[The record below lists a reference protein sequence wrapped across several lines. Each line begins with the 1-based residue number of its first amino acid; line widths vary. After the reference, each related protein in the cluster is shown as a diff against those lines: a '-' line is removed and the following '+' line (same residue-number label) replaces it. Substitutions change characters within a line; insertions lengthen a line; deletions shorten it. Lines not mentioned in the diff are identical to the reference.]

1 MNRIP
6 PIKSVMTPFPYSIQQ
21 DQRLERALEMMAE
34 QGIHHLVV
42 KEGDELVGVIT
53 VRDVM
58 LALDPALG
66 GHPEEARVKD
76 IQVPEPYIVE
86 LTEPLD
92 RVVLHLA
99 QERGRCALVV
109 KSGRLAGIFTIADAC
124 RSLGEL
130 LRTFFPEGGDDRVA

>member
-6 PIKSVMTPFPYSIQQ
+6 PISSVMTPFPYSIQL
-21 DQRLERALEMMAE
+21 DQQLERALELMAKNS
-34 QGIHHLVV
+34 IHHLVV
-42 KEGDELVGVIT
+42 KNGDELVGVIT
-53 VRDVM
+53 VRDVQ

-66 GHPEEARVKD
+66 EHPEAARVRD
-76 IQVPEPYIVE
+76 IQVPAPYIVE

-99 QERGRCALVV
+99 RERGRCALVV
-109 KSGRLAGIFTIADAC
+109 KDGRLAGIFTIADAC

-130 LRTFFPEGGDDRVA
+130 LQTFFPEGGDDQVA